1 MSQDT
6 PLPFDLPA
14 VARKKLTVDFDG
26 GNLSSDGGFLLLRQ
40 AEAATA
46 VCKRFAEA
54 MPDERDPAK
63 VVHEMTELV
72 TMRAMAIAAGYVD
85 GNDLDTLRHD
95 PLLKIAIERH
105 PETGTPLA
113 SQSTISRLENAPTK
127 RDALRLTAALVDQF
141 ATSVTPGA
149 EEIFDIDDTF
159 CAAVLIMTCS
169 E

>member
-1 MSQDT
+1 
-6 PLPFDLPA
+6 
-14 VARKKLTVDFDG
+14 
-26 GNLSSDGGFLLLRQ
+26 
-40 AEAATA
+40 
-46 VCKRFAEA
+46 
-54 MPDERDPAK
+54 
-63 VVHEMTELV
+63 MTELV
-72 TMRAMAIAAGYVD
+72 TMRAMAIGAGYVD
-85 GNDLDTLRHD
+85 GNDLVTLRHD